1 MTDPQA
7 AVLET
12 ERLLLRRLT
21 LDDLD
26 ALYALYRD
34 PEVRHYFP
42 DGTLTYE
49 ATKEELEWI
58 IDVYYGKYGY
68 GLWATIHKPT
78 GAFIGRCGLLPWTI
92 EEQFEIEVAYLIAKE
107 YWGQGLGTEAAQ
119 AILRYG
125 FEQVGAPRLICLI
138 EAENRASQAVAHK
151 IGMRFEREIEDKYG
165 RAMLY
170 STTNPN
176 GA

>member
-34 PEVRHYFP
+34 PEVRRYFP
-42 DGTLTYE
+42 DGTQTYQE
-49 ATKEELEWI
+49 TKEELEWI

-92 EEQFEIEVAYLIAKE
+92 EGQFEIEVAYLIAKE

-125 FEQVGAPRLICLI
+125 FDQVGAPRLICLI
-138 EAENRASQAVAHK
+138 EEQNRASQVVATK

-170 STTNPN
+170 STTNPG